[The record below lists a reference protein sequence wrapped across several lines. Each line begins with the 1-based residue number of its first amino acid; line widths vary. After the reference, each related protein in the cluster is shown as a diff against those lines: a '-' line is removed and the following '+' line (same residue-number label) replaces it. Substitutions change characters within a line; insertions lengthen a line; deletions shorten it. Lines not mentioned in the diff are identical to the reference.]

1 MQYLGTGGD
10 YSNTG
15 PKKRLKKRRR
25 RKSKLGNGKL
35 GKRQQADKAFHAYD
49 EYLDGPC
56 DPKIYDCEGF
66 SYEEYDPNNGDDRC
80 ETPWIFLT
88 TGCYR
93 FEHFVSFC
101 SILYRV
107 LFFNCSAQISVL
119 KIKTLFNQRGSFVHR
134 EFHGTESLI
143 GCPLFFIVSKLEV
156 APNAIKMLDGVGEW
170 MDGYP
175 LDCYDY

>member
-1 MQYLGTGGD
+1 MQYLGSAGD

-15 PKKRLKKRRR
+15 LKKRLKKRRR

-119 KIKTLFNQRGSFVHR
+119 KIKTLFNQRGSFVHQ

-143 GCPLFFIVSKLEV
+143 GCPTFFILLLKIEGDS
-156 APNAIKMLDGVGEW
+156 
-170 MDGYP
+170 
-175 LDCYDY
+175 

>member
-15 PKKRLKKRRR
+15 LKKRLKKKRR

-93 FEHFVSFC
+93 FLKLSHNLTSSKCAISPIRGRTPSRHLHGYSYFKVRYFD
-101 SILYRV
+101 V
-107 LFFNCSAQISVL
+107 LGS
-119 KIKTLFNQRGSFVHR
+119 KMNQ
-134 EFHGTESLI
+134 
-143 GCPLFFIVSKLEV
+143 
-156 APNAIKMLDGVGEW
+156 
-170 MDGYP
+170 
-175 LDCYDY
+175 

>member
-1 MQYLGTGGD
+1 MLLYIVRPKVFFAVSILILLMQYLGSAGD

-15 PKKRLKKRRR
+15 LKKRLKKRRR
-25 RKSKLGNGKL
+25 RKSKLRNGKL
-35 GKRQQADKAFHAYD
+35 GKRQQVDKAYRAYD

-56 DPKIYDCEGF
+56 DPNIYDCEGF
-66 SYEEYDPNNGDDRC
+66 SYEEYDPNNGGC

-107 LFFNCSAQISVL
+107 LFLTVPPKFQC
-119 KIKTLFNQRGSFVHR
+119 
-134 EFHGTESLI
+134 
-143 GCPLFFIVSKLEV
+143 
-156 APNAIKMLDGVGEW
+156 
-170 MDGYP
+170 
-175 LDCYDY
+175 